1 MLSFMLFGL
10 NKSIIFRLFY
20 YNFNIEYNQV
30 LIKKTLKVN
39 SAFHYPY
46 ECIEVNDQ

>member
-1 MLSFMLFGL
+1 MLFGL